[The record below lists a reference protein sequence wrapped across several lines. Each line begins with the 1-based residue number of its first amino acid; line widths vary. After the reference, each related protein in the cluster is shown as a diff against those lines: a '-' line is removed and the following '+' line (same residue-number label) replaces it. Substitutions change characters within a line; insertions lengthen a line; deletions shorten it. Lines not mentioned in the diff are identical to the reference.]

1 MKALL
6 AQLITSDD
14 LESLDASE
22 LRAMLADL
30 DSQTIY
36 GEDVVEVTL

>member
-1 MKALL
+1 MRHLL
-6 AQLITSDD
+6 AQLISSDD
-14 LESLDASE
+14 LESIDASE

-36 GEDVVEVTL
+36 GEDVVEVSL